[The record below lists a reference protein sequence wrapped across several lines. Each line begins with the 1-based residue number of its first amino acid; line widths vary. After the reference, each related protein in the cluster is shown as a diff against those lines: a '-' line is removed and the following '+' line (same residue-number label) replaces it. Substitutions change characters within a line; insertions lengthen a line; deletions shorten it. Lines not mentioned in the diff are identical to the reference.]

1 MLLFVALRRKSG
13 NKAVFLLSLKK
24 KRGVFVR
31 KTFQKVAQVYEMIT
45 SSEGTL
51 FTNAFAYALV
61 VGIAPFL
68 IIFVLFIGTYVYEVD
83 QVVSLL
89 ARYIPA
95 DLILPFVEYIST
107 SQPSNLGLIGS
118 LLGVSIWVGSK
129 SIYSFLLLSSENDE
143 VYINHILLRILSIVY
158 LIFLI
163 AAIVGIAIV
172 MGFFNMTNR
181 LLIAPI
187 LLAFFTLFYRLTSF
201 RYTRIRDVL
210 PGAISTTI
218 IILLL
223 GQLFFVYINGF
234 TNYQTIYGPLASVMI
249 LLISG
254 WLIAWVI
261 FLGYSINFVARDTQG
276 PIKEK
281 DKLIRF
287 LGKY

>member
-1 MLLFVALRRKSG
+1 M
-13 NKAVFLLSLKK
+13 
-24 KRGVFVR
+24 R